1 MNLTIRNKIILICAI
16 VLVALSTIWGIGLW
30 TNTKAQ
36 KTAQIASQL
45 RTDIDYLNLLRRQ
58 NLIITSLTNKLLLT
72 FSNEEIDADLFE
84 TISDNGKLL
93 LSGKSKLKGYAF
105 DENSS
110 RLVKQ
115 TLEDF
120 DKLIGG
126 IENNLKPM
134 VENKK
139 VNFAAVTKMSLIVDL
154 IGDRLNRNIGSI
166 VEAIQ
171 IKLDHSSYEADK
183 SLTMASYVTSIGFA
197 VAAFV
202 SGLFLFFL
210 GRSIILPINE
220 MTTAMT
226 QLANGDK
233 EIEIPATERKDEVGG
248 MAKAV
253 LVFKDSMIR
262 AENLAIETERNTAAS
277 RDRAQKRKELIRVF
291 DQNIGSV
298 VDQVQKSLKSMENVS
313 TEIETSTK
321 HILDRAQSVTDNSAE
336 AASNIREVASLADEL
351 TTSISEISAQVNN
364 SSKVS
369 SEGVEKSNSTQQSVE
384 NLSVAADKIG
394 EVAGLIS
401 NIAEQTNLLALNAT
415 IEAARAGEAGKGFA
429 VVANE
434 VKNLANQ
441 TASATDEIQRY
452 IDDIQSATED
462 TVLRIGDISKSV
474 AEINQINISI
484 ASAVEEQTVATGN
497 MARNIEGSSQAVLQV
512 DNFIAALKEDVEQS
526 CESANNVSCGT
537 DGIANQFHTLNSNIE
552 GFLSDVR
559 NIRAE

>member
-16 VLVALSTIWGIGLW
+16 VLVALLTIWGIGLW

-58 NLIITSLTNKLLLT
+58 NFIITSLTNKLLLT
-72 FSNEEIDADLFE
+72 LSNEEIDADLFE

-93 LSGKSKLKGYAF
+93 LSGKSKLNDYAF

-115 TLEDF
+115 TLKDF

-126 IENNLKPM
+126 IEENLKPM
-134 VENKK
+134 VENRK
-139 VNFAAVTKMSLIVDL
+139 VNFGAVTKMSLIVDL

-171 IKLDHSSYEADK
+171 INLDHSSYEADK
-183 SLTMASYVTSIGFA
+183 SLTMASYVTSIGCVIA
-197 VAAFV
+197 VFV
-202 SGLFLFFL
+202 SGVCLFFL
-210 GRSIILPINE
+210 GRSIILPINK
-220 MTTAMT
+220 MTAAMS
-226 QLANGDK
+226 QLASGDK

-262 AENLAIETERNTAAS
+262 AENLAIETEKNTAAS
-277 RDRAQKRKELIRVF
+277 RDRAQKRKELIRIF
-291 DQNIGSV
+291 DQNIVSV
-298 VDQVQKSLKSMENVS
+298 VDQVQKSLESMENVS
-313 TEIETSTK
+313 TEIEASTK
-321 HILDRAQSVTDNSAE
+321 HILQRAQSVTDNSAE

-351 TTSISEISAQVNN
+351 TSSISEISAQVNN

-369 SEGVEKSNSTQQSVE
+369 REGVEKSNSTQQSVE

-394 EVAGLIS
+394 EAAGLIS

-429 VVANE
+429 VVASE
-434 VKNLANQ
+434 VKNLATQ
-441 TASATDEIQRY
+441 TALATDEIQRY

-462 TVLRIGDISKSV
+462 TVLRISDISRSV
-474 AEINQINISI
+474 AEVNQINISI
-484 ASAVEEQTVATGN
+484 ASAVEEQTTATGN
-497 MARNIEGSSQAVLQV
+497 MAKNIEGSSQAVLQV
-512 DNFIAALKEDVEQS
+512 DNFITALKEDVEQS

>member
-16 VLVALSTIWGIGLW
+16 VLVALLTIWGIGLW

-58 NLIITSLTNKLLLT
+58 NFIITSLTNKLLLT
-72 FSNEEIDADLFE
+72 LSNEEIDADLFE

-93 LSGKSKLKGYAF
+93 LSGKSKLNDYAF

-115 TLEDF
+115 TLKDF

-126 IENNLKPM
+126 IEENLKPM
-134 VENKK
+134 VENRK
-139 VNFAAVTKMSLIVDL
+139 VNFGAVTKMSLIVDL

-171 IKLDHSSYEADK
+171 INLDHSSYEADK
-183 SLTMASYVTSIGFA
+183 SLTMASYVTSIGFVVA
-197 VAAFV
+197 VFV
-202 SGLFLFFL
+202 SGVCLFFL
-210 GRSIILPINE
+210 GRSIILPINK
-220 MTTAMT
+220 MTAAMS
-226 QLANGDK
+226 QLASGDK

-262 AENLAIETERNTAAS
+262 AENLAIETEKNTAAS
-277 RDRAQKRKELIRVF
+277 RDRAQKRKELIRIF
-291 DQNIGSV
+291 DQNIVSV
-298 VDQVQKSLKSMENVS
+298 VDQVQKSLESMENVS
-313 TEIETSTK
+313 TEIEASTK
-321 HILDRAQSVTDNSAE
+321 HILQRAQSVTDNSAE

-351 TTSISEISAQVNN
+351 TSSISEISAQVNN

-369 SEGVEKSNSTQQSVE
+369 REGVEKSNSTQQSVE

-394 EVAGLIS
+394 EAAGLIS

-429 VVANE
+429 VVASE
-434 VKNLANQ
+434 VKNLATQ
-441 TASATDEIQRY
+441 TALATDEIQRY

-462 TVLRIGDISKSV
+462 TVLRISDISRSV
-474 AEINQINISI
+474 AEVNQINISI
-484 ASAVEEQTVATGN
+484 ASAVEEQTTATGN
-497 MARNIEGSSQAVLQV
+497 MAKNIEGSSQAVLQV
-512 DNFIAALKEDVEQS
+512 DNFITALKEDVEQS

>member
-462 TVLRIGDISKSV
+462 TVLRIGDISRSV

-497 MARNIEGSSQAVLQV
+497 MARNIEGSSKAVLQV